1 MPNTS
6 KAKIIALV
14 IMAITVLLVAFFI
27 VKENFALSQEGKII
41 SRASITDTDGDGL
54 TDEEEAKYKTNPN
67 QADSDGDGVSDLEEI
82 QKGTDPNKADQI
94 PGDVDS
100 DGDGLTNDEE
110 AKYGTDPFNP
120 DTDQDGYSDGQE
132 IVSGYDPLTPC
143 EGCEGRVAGDWSEG
157 LESLAEGLDPE
168 VLLENIDT
176 SPVELPEILDSE
188 LNITDAS
195 GKKAV
200 KKYYDSLTSV
210 LSESTPCLLDKSKL
224 EFFGSQLTL
233 ALQTQKKTD
242 ELVSKIK
249 DSYNQIKAISV
260 PKDCIELQKKTL
272 GIYLLWA
279 DLIDRLGQSYREAN
293 VQEFMSL
300 GYKFQSLRGPLEDC
314 ANDLAQ
320 NIPK

>member
-54 TDEEEAKYKTNPN
+54 TDEEETKYKTNPN

-143 EGCEGRVAGDWSEG
+143 EGCEGRVAGDWSKTLEGLTEG
-157 LESLAEGLDPE
+157 LEADKI
-168 VLLENIDT
+168 LENVDT
-176 SPVELPEILDSE
+176 SPVELPDISDSE
-188 LNITDAS
+188 LNITDET
-195 GKKAV
+195 GKKAMRKYFDEV
-200 KKYYDSLTSV
+200 EKVLKKDLPFVMGKENIQAFASDALLILQNKEKIDEITKQLETTYQDIKNIPTPKECKTIKTKTLQILKVSPQILNTIYDCQQRGDY
-210 LSESTPCLLDKSKL
+210 LSYL
-224 EFFGSQLTL
+224 SQLY
-233 ALQTQKKTD
+233 
-242 ELVSKIK
+242 KI
-249 DSYNQIKAISV
+249 
-260 PKDCIELQKKTL
+260 
-272 GIYLLWA
+272 
-279 DLIDRLGQSYREAN
+279 
-293 VQEFMSL
+293 
-300 GYKFQSLRGPLEDC
+300 QSLSLVGG
-314 ANDLAQ
+314 DLAKEIT
-320 NIPK
+320 NIQK